1 MSLVTLAD
9 YKTALGVSGSTEDTK
24 LSQYSGE
31 IDARIKA
38 FLGYDIEET
47 EYTNEIYDGDGT
59 SFLLPK
65 HVPVTT
71 FTKLE
76 VYEGLNSDDS
86 EDWEEWTVAADEY
99 ARLVLKDGGFIIFLD
114 GNCFPDGDQNVRITY
129 TAGYTSN
136 TLPQD
141 IYGVCKELMIL
152 KYKGIDKG
160 NLGQPS
166 LSLGVGSNVSAT
178 IDLDED
184 KILKK
189 IEHYR
194 MIRA

>member
-9 YKTALGVSGSTEDTK
+9 YKTALGVSGSTEDAK
-24 LSQYSGE
+24 LTQYSLE
-31 IDARIKA
+31 IDARVKA
-38 FLGYDIEET
+38 YLGYDIEQATYT
-47 EYTNEIYDGDGT
+47 EQVYDGTGDYY
-59 SFLLPK
+59 LYPR

-76 VYEGLNSDDS
+76 VFEGLNDDNT
-86 EDWEEWTVAADEY
+86 EDWEEWTVAAGDFD
-99 ARLVLKDGGFIIFLD
+99 RMVIINGYILYM
-114 GNCFPDGDQNVRITY
+114 GSVVFPEGIQNVRLAY
-129 TAGYTSN
+129 TAGYTSA
-136 TLPQD
+136 TLPDD
-141 IYGVCKELMIL
+141 IQAACKELMIL

-166 LSLGVGSNVSAT
+166 LSLGMGSNATVS

-189 IEHYR
+189 IEHYKIVR
-194 MIRA
+194 V

>member
-9 YKTALGVSGSTEDTK
+9 YKTALGVSGTTEDTK
-24 LSQYSGE
+24 LTQYSLE

-38 FLGYDIEET
+38 YLGYDIEQAN
-47 EYTNEIYDGDGT
+47 YTNELYDGDGT
-59 SFLLPK
+59 QIICPRAI
-65 HVPVTT
+65 PVTT

-76 VYEGLNSDDS
+76 VYEGLNTDDT
-86 EDWEEWTVAADEY
+86 EDWEEWTQGDEY
-99 ARLVLKDGGFIIFLD
+99 SRVVLKNSGYEIYLD
-114 GNCFPDGDQNVRITY
+114 GNCFPEGTQNVRLAY
-129 TAGYTSN
+129 TAGYTSA

-141 IYGVCKELMIL
+141 IQGVCIELMIL

-166 LSLGVGSNVSAT
+166 LSLGMGSNATVS

-194 MIRA
+194 IVRV

>member
-9 YKTALGVSGSTEDTK
+9 YKTALKIGDATEDAK
-24 LSQYSGE
+24 LSQYSLE

-38 FLGYDIEET
+38 YLGYDIEQT
-47 EYTNEIYDGDGT
+47 VYTDQTYDGTGDHY
-59 SFLLPK
+59 LYPR

-76 VYEGLNSDDS
+76 VYEGLNDDDS
-86 EDWEEWTVAADEY
+86 EDWEEWTVA
-99 ARLVLKDGGFIIFLD
+99 
-114 GNCFPDGDQNVRITY
+114 DGDFDRIVIINGYILFMSVVVFPEGIQNIRLAY
-129 TAGYTSN
+129 TAGYTSS
-136 TLPQD
+136 TLPDD
-141 IYGVCKELMIL
+141 IQGVCKELMIL

-166 LSLGVGSNVSAT
+166 LSLGMGSNATVS

-194 MIRA
+194 IVRV